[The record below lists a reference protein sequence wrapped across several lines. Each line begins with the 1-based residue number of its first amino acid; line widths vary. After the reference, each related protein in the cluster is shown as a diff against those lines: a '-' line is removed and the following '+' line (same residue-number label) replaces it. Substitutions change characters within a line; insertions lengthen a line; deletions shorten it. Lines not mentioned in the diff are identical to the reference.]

1 MVSSG
6 KKWYSISVMLIGE
19 YIHSI
24 DDKNRLS
31 FPIKFRKEM
40 GKKVVIAPGIEQSL
54 FVFTPAQWD
63 KTVERLAEGSL
74 QEDNRSFS
82 RYLIGGASEVDIDAN
97 GRMLIPENLKQK
109 IGIKE
114 RVAIIGVATRV
125 ELWEESTWKAYQKDV
140 QGKADKLA
148 NRLGEI
154 GVL

>member
-1 MVSSG
+1 
-6 KKWYSISVMLIGE
+6 MLIGE

-54 FVFTPAQWD
+54 FVFTPAQWQ
-63 KTVERLAEGSL
+63 KTVEKLAEGSL
-74 QEDNRSFS
+74 QQDNRSFS
-82 RYLIGGASEVDIDAN
+82 RYLIGGASEVAVDNN
-97 GRMLIPENLKQK
+97 GRILIPETLKQK
-109 IGIKE
+109 IGIKD

-125 ELWEESTWKAYQKDV
+125 ELWEEATWKAYQKDV

-148 NRLGEI
+148 DRLGEI

>member
-1 MVSSG
+1 
-6 KKWYSISVMLIGE
+6 MLIGE

-54 FVFTPAQWD
+54 FVFTPAQWQ
-63 KTVERLAEGSL
+63 KTVEKLAEGSL
-74 QEDNRSFS
+74 QQDNRSFS
-82 RYLIGGASEVDIDAN
+82 RYLIGGASEVAVDGN
-97 GRMLIPENLKQK
+97 GRILIPETLKQK
-109 IGIKE
+109 IGIKD

-148 NRLGEI
+148 DRLGEI

>member
-1 MVSSG
+1 
-6 KKWYSISVMLIGE
+6 MLIGE

-54 FVFTPAQWD
+54 FVFTPAQWQ

-74 QEDNRSFS
+74 QQDNRSFS
-82 RYLIGGASEVDIDAN
+82 RYLIGGASEVAVDNN
-97 GRMLIPENLKQK
+97 GRILIPETLKQK
-109 IGIKE
+109 IGIKD

-125 ELWEESTWKAYQKDV
+125 ELWEEMTWKAYQKDV

-148 NRLGEI
+148 DRLGEI